1 MGKRLIDVT
10 VSSVTLVLLLPIFL
24 LLAIVIKATS
34 PGPVFYR
41 GVRIGR
47 GGKPFRVFKYRSMV
61 VNAERIGGSST
72 SDDDLRITRV
82 GRFLRKYKL
91 DELPGLINVVPGD
104 MSLVGPRPEVA
115 HYVSMYTEEEKVI
128 LTVRPGLT
136 DWATL
141 WNSDEGAVLEGSED
155 PERVYLERIRPI
167 KIALQL
173 KYVRDQSFWVDL
185 QIFGQTLA
193 AVIFRMKPKA
203 IEEIKP
209 STGERH
215 GRSQRDGESIC
226 RLLDGRLSN
235 DGENSPL

>member
-1 MGKRLIDVT
+1 MLKRLVDI
-10 VSSVTLVLLLPIFL
+10 VLSGFALLIFL
-24 LLAIVIKATS
+24 PVLAVVAAAIKCDS
-34 PGPVFYR
+34 RGPVFYR

-72 SDDDLRITRV
+72 SDDDPRITRV

-91 DELPGLINVVPGD
+91 DELPELINVVRGD

-115 HYVSMYTEEEKVI
+115 HYVSMYTEKEKAI

-203 IEEIKP
+203 LEEIKG

-215 GRSQRDGESIC
+215 VRF
-226 RLLDGRLSN
+226 
-235 DGENSPL
+235 